1 MPALCKAAR
10 KDYVSGTPKSIGMDE
25 KLTFETRFDAPTG
38 AAVSVSPLVRRV
50 VAGNRG
56 PMTFTGTCSYVVG
69 AGRVAVIDPGPDD
82 AAHVEALLRAIDGE
96 TLTHILVTHTHRDH
110 SPAARA
116 LAQATGAAIVGCAP
130 HRAARP
136 LDTGEI
142 NLLEGSGD
150 HAYSPQMQM
159 QDGDAVSGP
168 GWTLEAVATPGH
180 TANHLAFALREEKAL
195 FSGDHVMAWSTSFV
209 GPPDG
214 SMADYMVSLDK
225 VRQRDDDVY
234 WPGHGGALREPTRFV
249 RGLISHRRQRET
261 MILNRLAEGD
271 RDIATIVRNV
281 YPGLAPG
288 LTGAASLNVFAHLED
303 LVQRGLAGIDGPF
316 SIEAHFR
323 KL

>member
-1 MPALCKAAR
+1 MSREAKEH
-10 KDYVSGTPKSIGMDE
+10 GMDE
-25 KLTFETRFDAPTG
+25 KLTFETDFDAPPD
-38 AAVSVSPLVRRV
+38 AAIAVSPLVRRV

-56 PMTFTGTCSYVVG
+56 PMTFTGTCSYIVG
-69 AGRVAVIDPGPDD
+69 TGRVAVIDPGPDD
-82 AAHVEALLRAIDGE
+82 AAHVEALLRAIEDE

-110 SPAARA
+110 SPAAAA

-150 HAYSPQMQM
+150 HTYAPQMQM
-159 QDGDAVSGP
+159 EEGDAVSGP

-180 TANHLAFALREEKAL
+180 TANHLAFALREENAL

-214 SMADYMVSLDK
+214 SMADYMASLEK
-225 VRQRDDDVY
+225 VRRRDDSVY

-249 RGLISHRRQRET
+249 RGLINHRRQRET

-303 LVQRGLAGIDGPF
+303 LVQRGLAGIDGPL

-323 KL
+323 RT

>member
-1 MPALCKAAR
+1 
-10 KDYVSGTPKSIGMDE
+10 MDE
-25 KLTFETRFDAPTG
+25 KLTFETTFDA
-38 AAVSVSPLVRRV
+38 AAGEVVGVSPLIRRV
-50 VAGNRG
+50 LAGNRG
-56 PMTFTGTCSYVVG
+56 PMTFMGTCSYIVG
-69 AGRVAVIDPGPDD
+69 KGQVAVIDPGPDD
-82 AAHVEALLRAIDGE
+82 SEHVAALLDAISGE

-110 SPAARA
+110 SPAAIA
-116 LAQATGAAIVGCAP
+116 LKQATGATIVGCAP
-130 HRAARP
+130 HRAARA

-150 HAYSPQMQM
+150 HAYAPDAIMA
-159 QDGDAVSGP
+159 DGDAVSHA

-180 TANHLAFALREEKAL
+180 TANHLAFALREENAL

-214 SMADYMVSLDK
+214 SMADYMASLEK
-225 VRQRDDDVY
+225 VRRRDDVVY
-234 WPGHGGALREPTRFV
+234 WPGHGGALHEPTRFV
-249 RGLISHRRQRET
+249 RGLINHRRQRET

-281 YPGLAPG
+281 YPGLSPN

-303 LVQRGLAGIDGPF
+303 LVHRGLAGIDGPF
-316 SIEAHFR
+316 SIEAYFH